1 MLRKIHSIGLA
12 ILETKPILLSSL
24 YTVSKKLSN
33 ISVGKEDMEEL
44 QKNPY
49 YSKYAGKIEQM
60 KKNSPSVFEEKLKQT
75 EEIRKEAEKRTDFS
89 VPSTTPKS
97 NLTQQ
102 FYKEKIWNSFYSG
115 KDGVVTAMIPKDKYT
130 LIKERSSK
138 YPIFVF
144 PLPRSEGYE
153 FFLCQFSG
161 NECHFTS
168 LINYQTY
175 KENAPEC
182 FTIVH
187 YPDLIDE
194 KGVVLM
200 KGDYD
205 KNVLKSAEAQCLANE
220 IQLYYGKEDP
230 KKTAL
235 LETFTNK
242 PDTFNYNDLVEE
254 VNSISLS

>member
-102 FYKEKIWNSFYSG
+102 FYKEKKLEEILKIDLLKEKSSVDIGLIWNSFYSG

-138 YPIFVF
+138 YPIV
-144 PLPRSEGYE
+144 
-153 FFLCQFSG
+153 
-161 NECHFTS
+161 S
-168 LINYQTY
+168 L
-175 KENAPEC
+175 
-182 FTIVH
+182 
-187 YPDLIDE
+187 
-194 KGVVLM
+194 
-200 KGDYD
+200 
-205 KNVLKSAEAQCLANE
+205 
-220 IQLYYGKEDP
+220 
-230 KKTAL
+230 AL
-235 LETFTNK
+235 F
-242 PDTFNYNDLVEE
+242 
-254 VNSISLS
+254 